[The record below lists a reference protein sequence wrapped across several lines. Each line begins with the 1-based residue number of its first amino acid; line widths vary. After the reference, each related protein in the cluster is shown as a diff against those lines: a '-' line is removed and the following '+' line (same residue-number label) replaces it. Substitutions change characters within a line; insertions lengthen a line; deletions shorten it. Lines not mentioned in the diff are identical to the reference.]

1 MPKTGR
7 IKPPSSNCGAGN
19 FYPVI
24 PSAVPRP
31 GYFCPSNHDT
41 HQHAASIPKTGIAL
55 TAESGTQID
64 FNNPWNPW
72 LEPTMMKRSSLP
84 FRLLLLL
91 PLATLPL
98 AGCGI
103 PGGVAYAIKSI
114 DKKDGSSG
122 ASQAQSTPETSTS
135 TSQRAEEPPPP
146 APEPAPRDSIKV
158 EELSAPSH

>member
-1 MPKTGR
+1 
-7 IKPPSSNCGAGN
+7 
-19 FYPVI
+19 
-24 PSAVPRP
+24 
-31 GYFCPSNHDT
+31 
-41 HQHAASIPKTGIAL
+41 
-55 TAESGTQID
+55 
-64 FNNPWNPW
+64 
-72 LEPTMMKRSSLP
+72 MMKHLP
-84 FRLLLLL
+84 LRLLLLL

-114 DKKDGSSG
+114 DKKDGSNNP
-122 ASQAQSTPETSTS
+122 SQAQSTPDTS